1 MMADDNSMPLP
12 EGAAMRE
19 LLRQIRESNTLIYS
33 EGPGHLATQKC
44 TIPRDPI
51 RDGIR
56 KRHGLFVALASEDDQ
71 LNDDQK
77 QEILRHDPRV
87 GFQAPNDWQGA
98 AAELRQRAGM
108 FNA

>member
-1 MMADDNSMPLP
+1 MADENSMPLP

-51 RDGIR
+51 REGLRRHKELFIALTTPDESLTEND
-56 KRHGLFVALASEDDQ
+56 KRT
-71 LNDDQK
+71 
-77 QEILRHDPRV
+77 ILEHDIRV
-87 GFQAPNDWQGA
+87 GFQPPGDWEGA
-98 AAELRQRAGM
+98 RRELCERGGM
-108 FNA
+108 YLG